1 MGARL
6 GDAKR
11 ELTLSRCG
19 VSVVCRCA
27 ILLDELE
34 DKREAAPYLTAM
46 AAAATSVDCGSQL
59 APQLDLSLMGRH
71 VVVELKT
78 ANALPLLKYACSSRI
93 MALPTSQLNA
103 QRVSVQQICNK
114 CAAQVGSVQARPVCC
129 LAAAGTARAQ
139 LSFCQYTLR

>member
-1 MGARL
+1 M
-6 GDAKR
+6 
-11 ELTLSRCG
+11 
-19 VSVVCRCA
+19 VSVMRRCA

-34 DKREAAPYLTAM
+34 DERESAPYLTAM
-46 AAAATSVDCGSQL
+46 PAAATSMDCGGQL

-103 QRVSVQQICNK
+103 QRVSVQQTQ
-114 CAAQVGSVQARPVCC
+114 QVSRTELKASTASC
-129 LAAAGTARAQ
+129 LAAACATRSQ
-139 LSFCQYTLR
+139 LSHHTLW